1 MDNSNITVDRVGFQL
16 NEYFNTLKELPFLI
30 LNSLTIPVGTITI
43 LFLII
48 SIFYNKKSF
57 SLILF
62 ILVLFTIYSKVLSE
76 NTKYIFEIFFP
87 FLLTFTY
94 IIVSNLR
101 NNFYKKIFIF
111 SIICIFPFNV
121 LILKKFSSYCLNSED
136 PFKQDLTYEVNFGC
150 NIVDAKPFNL
160 KKSFDYLKKQD
171 DFEFKNLYVPG
182 VYYGLL
188 PSIING
194 MKMKDLSQH
203 KAINQKQN
211 RLNQENNIDWIS
223 SDARLINKDERI
235 KYVLIADT
243 KNFENLEN
251 NLIANGW
258 DEINENKDIFFKTNI
273 SILKKNDI
281 K

>member
-1 MDNSNITVDRVGFQL
+1 
-16 NEYFNTLKELPFLI
+16 
-30 LNSLTIPVGTITI
+30 
-43 LFLII
+43 
-48 SIFYNKKSF
+48 
-57 SLILF
+57 
-62 ILVLFTIYSKVLSE
+62 
-76 NTKYIFEIFFP
+76 
-87 FLLTFTY
+87 
-94 IIVSNLR
+94 
-101 NNFYKKIFIF
+101 
-111 SIICIFPFNV
+111 
-121 LILKKFSSYCLNSED
+121 
-136 PFKQDLTYEVNFGC
+136 
-150 NIVDAKPFNL
+150 
-160 KKSFDYLKKQD
+160 
-171 DFEFKNLYVPG
+171 
-182 VYYGLL
+182 
-188 PSIING
+188 
-194 MKMKDLSQH
+194 MKDLSQH